1 MRSGSFTDRGRR
13 GEPVFRQAA
22 LDRYQGH
29 DIPSVAGNEPS
40 PMRREH
46 AAGLSERGVQ
56 PPFPTPI
63 AACLPRCCDR
73 RCDRTRGS
81 EALDT
86 LLAYELRHAGDRP
99 PGFYF
104 EVS

>member
-63 AACLPRCCDR
+63 LRACPVAATAVATARVVPKRWTPYWHMSCGMPAIGRQVFISR
-73 RCDRTRGS
+73 
-81 EALDT
+81 
-86 LLAYELRHAGDRP
+86 
-99 PGFYF
+99 
-104 EVS
+104 